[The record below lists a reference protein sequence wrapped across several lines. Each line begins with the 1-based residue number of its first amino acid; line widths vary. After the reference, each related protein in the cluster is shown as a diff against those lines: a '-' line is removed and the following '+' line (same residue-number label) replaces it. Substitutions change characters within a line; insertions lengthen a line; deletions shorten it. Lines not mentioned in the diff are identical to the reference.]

1 MLHGTC
7 VGEEAAA
14 RNIVLFRA
22 KGQLVCEA
30 GAGWVRPRLGVVR
43 TVMAASM
50 CFACLHIAVTWCFG
64 IFGYKTH
71 CNIIVLAAW
80 DLCWGGSQSAKH
92 IVFPASSRHRVRMR
106 PRGWKD
112 LSDPILWGGTL

>member
-7 VGEEAAA
+7 GGEDAAA

-50 CFACLHIAVTWCFG
+50 CFACLHIAVTWCLESLAAKRIG
-64 IFGYKTH
+64 
-71 CNIIVLAAW
+71 NIIVLAA
-80 DLCWGGSQSAKH
+80 
-92 IVFPASSRHRVRMR
+92 
-106 PRGWKD
+106 
-112 LSDPILWGGTL
+112 

>member
-22 KGQLVCEA
+22 KGQLMCEA

-43 TVMAASM
+43 TVMAACVSRV
-50 CFACLHIAVTWCFG
+50 CILQLHGVLES
-64 IFGYKTH
+64 
-71 CNIIVLAAW
+71 LAA
-80 DLCWGGSQSAKH
+80 KR
-92 IVFPASSRHRVRMR
+92 IVIPLYCLQDWTCVGEEARARSILFFRPAV
-106 PRGWKD
+106 
-112 LSDPILWGGTL
+112 GTESEFDQGDGRT